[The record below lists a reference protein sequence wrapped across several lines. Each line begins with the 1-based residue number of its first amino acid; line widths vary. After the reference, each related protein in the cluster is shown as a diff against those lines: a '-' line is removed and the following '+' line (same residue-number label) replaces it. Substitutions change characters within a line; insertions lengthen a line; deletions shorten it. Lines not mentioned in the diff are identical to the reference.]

1 MGSCPGRP
9 VTPYGSVVMTIRNRI
24 AFSFVGI
31 LLLFGFA
38 VGIFMWTATLR
49 SQTMTTLDRALKR
62 QVLIGSIRQQVDNLH
77 KQVTLLSNMD
87 FGDNQAAN
95 TPEAQTIFHQQVDEV
110 SGLLDQLE
118 LLADPW
124 DRSRIQEIKK
134 TYSGV
139 ATSWRSFYEYL
150 GVEQTWALANIARAD
165 PLSMKLQ
172 TELLPQFQAAESER
186 VVRAEADFNRVQKL
200 TSQLSIV
207 IFLISGAIAATV
219 AYALSRYIGHGFS
232 VLKHGTDVIGNMD
245 LEHRIQ
251 WPSHDE
257 LGDFAKSFNTMAGR
271 LLQARNQLTE
281 ANVELEK
288 RADEIARRQQL
299 ELQLAATIQQGLMQ
313 VRIPETPFARIQGRN
328 LSCTQIGGD
337 FFDVLSTPEG
347 LAVSIIDVS
356 GKGISAAIMASM
368 LQGMI
373 RSELAARV
381 PLNEVVANVN
391 RFFTQRDV
399 GGKYATLS
407 ILRLNDC
414 GNVEY
419 VNCGHVPPVMIRGG
433 MVLRLTDSNL
443 PVGLIPEAAF
453 KTSHCQLRADDR
465 IILVTDGVTEAAN
478 CDEEFF
484 GDERLELA
492 AVSDNPLESVF
503 TALDSFCAGT
513 PFNDDCTVVELTYT
527 GQSDMQYF
535 KTAATN

>member
-1 MGSCPGRP
+1 
-9 VTPYGSVVMTIRNRI
+9 MTIRKRI

-31 LLLFGFA
+31 LALFGFA
-38 VGIFMWTATLR
+38 VGIYMWTAVVR
-49 SQTMTTLDRALKR
+49 NQTMTTLDRALKR
-62 QVLIGSIRQQVDNLH
+62 QVLIGSVRQQVDNLH

-95 TPEAQTIFHQQVDEV
+95 TPEAQAIFHQQVDEV
-110 SGLLDQLE
+110 SGLLRELE
-118 LLADPW
+118 QLADPW
-124 DRSRIQEIKK
+124 DRARIQEIQK
-134 TYSGV
+134 TYAGV
-139 ATSWRSFYEYL
+139 ATSWTSFYEYL

-172 TELLPQFQAAESER
+172 TELLPEFQKAESER
-186 VVRAEADFNRVQKL
+186 VARAEADFNRVQQL
-200 TSQLSIV
+200 TFQLSIV
-207 IFLISGAIAATV
+207 IFLISGALAATV
-219 AYALSRYIGHGFS
+219 AYALSRYIGHGFT

-245 LEHRIQ
+245 LEHRIV

-257 LGDFAKSFNTMAGR
+257 LGDFANSFNAMAGR
-271 LLQARNQLTE
+271 LLQARTELTE
-281 ANVELEK
+281 ANVELER
-288 RADEIARRQQL
+288 RADEIARRQQR

-381 PLNEVVANVN
+381 PLSEVVTNVN

-419 VNCGHVPPVMIRGG
+419 VNCGHVPPVMIRAG
-433 MVLRLTDSNL
+433 MVVRLTESNL
-443 PVGLIPEAAF
+443 PVGLIPDVPF
-453 KTSHCQLRADDR
+453 TTSRCQLRPQDR

-478 CDEEFF
+478 PDDEFF

-492 AVSDNPLESVF
+492 AVGENPMESLF
-503 TALDSFCAGT
+503 SALDTFCAGT
-513 PFNDDCTVVELTYT
+513 PFSDDCTVVELTYLGEAARANT
-527 GQSDMQYF
+527 STF
-535 KTAATN
+535 TAAATRHN